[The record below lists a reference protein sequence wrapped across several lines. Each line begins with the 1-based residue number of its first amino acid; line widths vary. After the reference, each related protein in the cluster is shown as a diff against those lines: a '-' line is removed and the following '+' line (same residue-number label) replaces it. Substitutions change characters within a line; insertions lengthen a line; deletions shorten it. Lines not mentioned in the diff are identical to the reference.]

1 MTSVLPKIEGGVL
14 DVDRA
19 PYHMVLT
26 NDTRPANSKVRT
38 EMLVDSWLPTM
49 LFSRSGREKSG
60 GRHARARI

>member
-1 MTSVLPKIEGGVL
+1 M
-14 DVDRA
+14 DRA

-38 EMLVDSWLPTM
+38 EELVDSWLPTM